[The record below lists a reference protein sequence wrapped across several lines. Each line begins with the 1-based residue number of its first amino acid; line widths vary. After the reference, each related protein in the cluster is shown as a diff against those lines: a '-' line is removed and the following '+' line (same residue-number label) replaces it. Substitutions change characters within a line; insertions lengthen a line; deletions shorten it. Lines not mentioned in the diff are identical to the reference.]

1 MSLTTEE
8 KDLIA
13 DHVADFAMRI
23 VLQGISPNEKEMFDE
38 LTRFHS
44 FFCRALEA
52 AKRDARREAL
62 TTTYN

>member
-23 VLQGISPNEKEMFDE
+23 VLQSVSPNEKEMHYE
-38 LTRFHS
+38 LSKFHS